1 MIIATCL
8 KCESGSSRFQ
18 PGKGPSR
25 GLLLDYEPSCGPSCP
40 ALVSRPR
47 LPVQFTLVM
56 VGGLG
61 LAVSVSTRAGSDSD
75 PSLLAVNPSTDSS
88 YSVAGSGT
96 IHASCHVRGHVS
108 PCWLLT
114 QVADPGRGGGGVGD
128 GLGLHA
134 GGLQLGAGAGGA
146 SQVADVDSVAEQLR
160 AQDVRVGGRSAAECR
175 YIDRDCSR

>member
-1 MIIATCL
+1 M
-8 KCESGSSRFQ
+8 SSSSVQ
-18 PGKGPSR
+18 
-25 GLLLDYEPSCGPSCP
+25 
-40 ALVSRPR
+40 AAA
-47 LPVQFTLVM
+47 PVQFTLVM

-61 LAVSVSTRAGSDSD
+61 LAVSVSTRAGSDSE

-114 QVADPGRGGGGVGD
+114 QIADPGRGGGGVGD

-146 SQVADVDSVAEQLR
+146 GQVADVDSVAEQLR
-160 AQDVRVGGRSAAECR
+160 AQDVRVGGRSAADSVWIHR
-175 YIDRDCSR
+175 